1 MKKLLTLAVATLG
14 MAVYT
19 NAQTLF
25 DPFGCNNSNLIE
37 GEINQCDGWIE
48 DYRQYAPIN
57 YLVQPESPFTGG
69 RVEVYLRRD
78 CAPNVPCQGDR
89 KLLLFD
95 VIITNDQGTCRYA
108 KVNPSNQ

>member
-1 MKKLLTLAVATLG
+1 MLAIATLG
-14 MAVYT
+14 MSVYA

-25 DPFGCNNSNLIE
+25 DPFGCVNSNLIE

-48 DYRQYAPIN
+48 DYRQFAPIN
-57 YLVQPESPFTGG
+57 YFVQPDPPFSAG

-78 CAPNVPCQGDR
+78 CEPNVPCQGDR

-95 VIITNDQGTCRYA
+95 VIITNNQGTCRYN
-108 KVNPSNQ
+108 KINPGGQ